1 MNAELPA
8 ADGARP
14 HEAAPR
20 VHLLGLP
27 RLEWPDGHHHLLQR
41 RDAALLALL
50 ALEGAVP
57 RSRAASRIWPDAD
70 SEGARNNLR
79 QRLFRLRRTAERD
92 LVSVG
97 DVLRLA
103 DGIEHDLQ
111 PPAAPLG
118 NAALDFDG
126 ELLGTLDYGDCAELA
141 DWVQA
146 ARERWRGARVQ
157 ALVDMAGRLEEAR
170 DIEGALV
177 HAQRLLDED
186 PLQEPAHRRVMR
198 LHYLRGDRAQALA
211 AYARLVDLLARELR
225 AEPEPETRTLARLI
239 EQGGALPHAAPRPLP
254 PAVLRP
260 PRLIGRERELQ
271 ALEAAWHDGA
281 AVVLLGEAGIG
292 KSRLLG
298 DFAATRGPQ
307 VAVGARASDAP
318 VPYALLARLLRALPA
333 PRALPDWA
341 RHELARLLPEWG
353 APPPGRLDPLHLR
366 AATAA
371 LLADAVAQRPQR
383 GPGAPAPLCIV
394 VDDLHAADAATLE
407 LLPALLAESS
417 DVRWLLGSRPLPEPA
432 ESTEAAAPTASGTPT
447 PLATCL
453 AALAAL
459 EQPPP
464 RPFQLAPLDAAGVY
478 TLVASLDLPGI
489 DAQVWAP
496 ALWRRSGGNPL
507 YLLETLRALL
517 RDDHAA
523 SPGELPTPA
532 PLARLIE
539 RRLDRLRPPA
549 LRLAR
554 LAALAGGD
562 FDIEL
567 AAAVLGQHVLDL
579 ADPWRELQDAHI
591 VREDAFA
598 HDLVLEATRA
608 AVPDTVA
615 RSLHGQIAAQLAAR
629 GVSSAR
635 VALHWQAAQ
644 HWREAA
650 RAHEAAAREALA
662 ASRRSDELAHRRLA
676 VDAWLEA
683 GAPDEAFRV
692 RVDTLEALLLIETV
706 DHAQTMS
713 DGLLADART
722 DAQRLDAQLA
732 RAQTLLM
739 AVQPA
744 EALAAATTAR
754 TLAIAAHDARR
765 ERRAA
770 RYVAVALAQSGR
782 ADDAVNLLEPYR
794 AGLSEDPGDDD
805 AYAFWSDFSY
815 VLHTARRLTRSVEAL
830 ERAIAGSQAR
840 GDLAETFSTLSNLS
854 GVKGNLGRLDE
865 ALVDAERAQ
874 RLGER
879 LGEVGGVP
887 AGSVEIHLGLLH
899 AAGGHL
905 GQALRHFDA
914 ALAMFSQAGQGTW
927 ATIACNHRANLM
939 LQLGQITRA
948 QQALPADDES
958 VHRPTR
964 SRRLVIA
971 SRIASALQH
980 DPRPLLNE
988 ALTMLGEHGD
998 PYGRLLAAIDGLRL
1012 AEPADAELQAC
1023 ALENEAERIE
1033 YLAVAVKARWYRI
1046 DALRRGGRLQQ
1057 ASQLA
1062 HQALAGLTRIKPW
1075 DMYLPEAWWIAHR
1088 VFSDSGEAPAAN
1100 SVLAT
1105 AHTWITAALQD
1116 VPAEFHDSFT
1126 QRNPVNRMLLA
1137 MAVTGR

>member
-27 RLEWPDGHHHLLQR
+27 RLQWPDGHHHLLQR

-111 PPAAPLG
+111 PPATPLG
-118 NAALDFDG
+118 NGAPDLDG

-146 ARERWRGARVQ
+146 ARERWRGARAQ
-157 ALVDMAGRLEEAR
+157 ALADLANRLEEAR

-198 LHYLRGDRAQALA
+198 LNYLRGDRTQALA
-211 AYARLVDLLARELR
+211 DYARLVDLLARELR
-225 AEPEPETRTLARLI
+225 TEPEPDTRALARLI
-239 EQGGALPHAAPRPLP
+239 EQGGTLAHAAARPLP

-271 ALEAAWHDGA
+271 SLEAAWHDGA

-298 DFAATRGPQ
+298 DFAATRGPH

-333 PRALPDWA
+333 PKALPDWA

-353 APPPGRLDPLHLR
+353 DPPPGRLDPLHLR

-371 LLADAVAQRPQR
+371 LLADAVAQQR
-383 GPGAPAPLCIV
+383 TAGSGAPAPLCIV

-407 LLPALLAESS
+407 LLPALLPESS

-432 ESTEAAAPTASGTPT
+432 EEAAPTVSGTPT

-453 AALAAL
+453 TALAAL
-459 EQPPP
+459 EQPPH

-507 YLLETLRALL
+507 FLLEMLRALL

-567 AAAVLGQHVLDL
+567 AAAVLGLHVLDL

-635 VALHWQAAQ
+635 VASHWQAAQ
-644 HWREAA
+644 HWHEAA
-650 RAHEAAAREALA
+650 QAHEAAAREALA
-662 ASRRSDELAHRRLA
+662 ASRRSDELGHRRLA

-706 DHAQTMS
+706 DHAQTMA

-744 EALAAATTAR
+744 EALAAASAAR
-754 TLAIAAHDARR
+754 TLAIATNDARR
-765 ERRAA
+765 ERRAT

-782 ADDAVNLLEPYR
+782 ADEAVSLLEPYR
-794 AGLSEDPGDDD
+794 AGLSEDPGNDDT
-805 AYAFWSDFSY
+805 YAFWSDFSY
-815 VLHTARRLTRSVEAL
+815 VLHTARRLSRSVEAL
-830 ERAIAGSQAR
+830 EHAIAGSQAR

-914 ALAMFSQAGQGTW
+914 ALAMFTQAGQGTW
-927 ATIACNHRANLM
+927 VTIASNHRANLM

-948 QQALPADDES
+948 QQALSADDES

-988 ALTMLGEHGD
+988 ALMMLGEHGD
-998 PYGRLLAAIDGLRL
+998 PYGRLLAAIDGLHL
-1012 AEPADAELQAC
+1012 AEPAEAEQQAG
-1023 ALENEAERIE
+1023 ALEGEAERIE

-1062 HQALAGLTRIKPW
+1062 HQALAGLARVKPW

-1105 AHTWITAALQD
+1105 AHAWIATALHD

-1126 QRNPVNRMLLA
+1126 QRNLINRALLS

>member
-27 RLEWPDGHHHLLQR
+27 RLQWPDGHQHLLQR

-118 NAALDFDG
+118 NGTPDLDG
-126 ELLGTLDYGDCAELA
+126 ELLGTLDYSDCAELA

-146 ARERWRGARVQ
+146 ARERWRAARAQ
-157 ALVDMAGRLEEAR
+157 ALADLAGRLEEAR

-198 LHYLRGDRAQALA
+198 LHYLRGDRATALA
-211 AYARLVDLLARELR
+211 TYTRLIDLLARELR
-225 AEPEPETRTLARLI
+225 AEPEPDTRALARLI
-239 EQGGALPHAAPRPLP
+239 EQGGALAHTAARPLP

-281 AVVLLGEAGIG
+281 TVVLLGEAGIG

-298 DFAATRGPQ
+298 DFAATRGPH
-307 VAVGARASDAP
+307 VAVAARASDAP

-333 PRALPDWA
+333 PQALPGWA

-353 APPPGRLDPLHLR
+353 DPPPGRLDPLHLR
-366 AATAA
+366 AAVAA
-371 LLADAVAQRPQR
+371 LLADAVAQRPLK
-383 GPGAPAPLCIV
+383 GTGVAVPLCII

-407 LLPALLAESS
+407 LLPALLAEPG
-417 DVRWLLGSRPLPEPA
+417 DIRWLLGSRPLPDTTEP
-432 ESTEAAAPTASGTPT
+432 TEDATPAPSST
-447 PLATCL
+447 PLAICL
-453 AALAAL
+453 AALAAI

-464 RPFQLAPLDAAGVY
+464 RPLQLAPLDAAGVY

-507 YLLETLRALL
+507 FLLETLRALL

-554 LAALAGGD
+554 MAALAGGD

-591 VREDAFA
+591 VRDDAFA

-615 RSLHGQIAAQLAAR
+615 RSLHGQIAAQLATR
-629 GVSSAR
+629 GVSPAR
-635 VALHWQAAQ
+635 VASHWQAAQ
-644 HWREAA
+644 RWHEAA
-650 RAHEAAAREALA
+650 QAHEAAAGEALA

-676 VDAWLEA
+676 VDAWIEA
-683 GAPDEAFRV
+683 GASDEAFRV

-706 DHAQTMS
+706 DHAQAMA
-713 DGLLADART
+713 DGLLADARS

-739 AVQPA
+739 AVRHD
-744 EALAAATTAR
+744 EALAAARAAR
-754 TLAIAAHDARR
+754 ALAIAAIDPRR

-770 RYVAVALAQSGR
+770 RYVAVALAQSGH
-782 ADDAVNLLEPYR
+782 AEDAVGLLEPYR
-794 AGLSEDPGDDD
+794 AGLPADPGDDD
-805 AYAFWSDFSY
+805 TYAFWSDFSY
-815 VLHTARRLTRSVEAL
+815 VLHTARRLSRSVEAL
-830 ERAIAGSQAR
+830 EHAIAGSQAH

-879 LGEVGGVP
+879 LGEAGGVP

-899 AAGGHL
+899 AACGHL

-914 ALAMFSQAGQGTW
+914 ALAMFAQAGQGTW
-927 ATIACNHRANLM
+927 ATIASNHRANLM

-948 QQALPADDES
+948 LQALPADDES

-971 SRIASALQH
+971 SRIAGALQH

-1012 AEPADAELQAC
+1012 AEPADAEQQAC
-1023 ALENEAERIE
+1023 ALESEAERIE

-1046 DALRRGGRLQQ
+1046 DALHRGGRLKQ
-1057 ASQLA
+1057 ASALA
-1062 HQALAGLTRIKPW
+1062 HQALAGLARIKPW

-1088 VFSDSGEAPAAN
+1088 VFSDSGDAPAAN

-1105 AHTWITAALQD
+1105 AQAWIAAALRD

-1126 QRNPVNRMLLA
+1126 QRNPVNRALLS
-1137 MAVTGR
+1137 VLSRQ